1 MLYSFVWLER
11 VFDYYHRCLYYFI
24 ISMKIWDII
33 RKSLLSLVLAW
44 IVVYLLWLW
53 TNWAIIVNEW
63 NNILAYVLL
72 LVVFGYVFINYVV
85 YTFHIK
91 WNRVT
96 LAILGLLLLVVW
108 DTTLIND
115 AANTVYI
122 GDLTKILWVL
132 FLIAGPAKL
141 FLSKKKQEEIKES
154 KMEVIE
160 A

>member
-1 MLYSFVWLER
+1 M
-11 VFDYYHRCLYYFI
+11 CLF
-24 ISMKIWDII
+24 MKTWDII
-33 RKSLLSLVLAW
+33 RKSILSLILAG

-53 TNWAIIVNEW
+53 TNWAIIITEG
-63 NNILAYVLL
+63 NNALAYILL
-72 LVVFGYVFINYVV
+72 LVVFGYVFVNYVV

-91 WNRVT
+91 WNRVI
-96 LAILGLLLLVVW
+96 LAVLGLLLIVVG

-115 AANTVYI
+115 ATNSIYI
-122 GDLTKILWVL
+122 ADLTKLLWVL

-141 FLSKKKQEEIKES
+141 FLSQKKQAEIKES